1 MDSDFSREQEE
12 QWEELFTKTRILSH
26 LYTAPKNCQI
36 LDKKTWKVAKPAL
49 GKFRSL
55 KDIEDF
61 AEQADRLPAK
71 ANSFR
76 WLFLSQLI

>member
-36 LDKKTWKVAKPAL
+36 LD
-49 GKFRSL
+49 
-55 KDIEDF
+55 
-61 AEQADRLPAK
+61 
-71 ANSFR
+71 
-76 WLFLSQLI
+76 